1 MFQLEV
7 NDSFIVEQKQVLE
20 QALSTN
26 PKTQTALRKL
36 IQKVIKEAR
45 DETVK
50 NIHFEN
56 GDPRGTAHS
65 VRRTV
70 YKKIL
75 GANINIYDGRKAKG
89 QGNSYEPPRHPS
101 PRGGNRMV
109 RSPRTN
115 RMMHYPPHQRG
126 MILRWV
132 NDGTSDRYIGGR
144 NGKTEAQRAAFIL
157 AHNGRGFRGS
167 ISSRNFFRGAGEP
180 AMIQAVD
187 HLANLID
194 TELYNILNKKKK

>member
-50 NIHFEN
+50 RIRFSN

-75 GANINIYDGRKAKG
+75 GANINI
-89 QGNSYEPPRHPS
+89 H
-101 PRGGNRMV
+101 
-109 RSPRTN
+109 RS
-115 RMMHYPPHQRG
+115 
-126 MILRWV
+126 
-132 NDGTSDRYIGGR
+132 
-144 NGKTEAQRAAFIL
+144 
-157 AHNGRGFRGS
+157 
-167 ISSRNFFRGAGEP
+167 
-180 AMIQAVD
+180 
-187 HLANLID
+187 
-194 TELYNILNKKKK
+194 LYHA